1 MTIHD
6 QIIAALEDCLTARDM
21 AATAQVYAELNDGPG
36 VAIHVSLAADILVQA
51 HPHLGDP
58 IEVAR
63 ILAAGI
69 FAIPQHTAR
78 VDLRN

>member
-6 QIIAALEDCLTARDM
+6 QIISALEDCPTARDM
-21 AATAQVYAELNDGPG
+21 AAIAKVYADLNDGPG
-36 VAIHVSLAADILVQA
+36 VAIHVSLAADILVQN
-51 HPHLGDP
+51 HPELGDS

-78 VDLRN
+78 MDALN